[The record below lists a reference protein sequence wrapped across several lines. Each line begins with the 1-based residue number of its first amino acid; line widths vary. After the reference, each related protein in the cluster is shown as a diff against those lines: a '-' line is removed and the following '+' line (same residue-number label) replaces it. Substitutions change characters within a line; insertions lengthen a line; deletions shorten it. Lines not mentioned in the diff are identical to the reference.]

1 MCGYSFFKS
10 FNTFKNFLFLK
21 LYTSLGIFLVF
32 GLIWLSPKLYVASY
46 ILVLDR
52 SSSCLFIK
60 KERKK
65 KVVLACL
72 TMKKN
77 KETKR

>member
-1 MCGYSFFKS
+1 M
-10 FNTFKNFLFLK
+10 FLK

-52 SSSCLFIK
+52 RSSSCLFIK
-60 KERKK
+60 KKK

-72 TMKKN
+72 TMKK
-77 KETKR
+77 KTRKQKDREVSATF